1 MANESARKLRKQL
14 TPQEVK
20 LWNKLRSLKPF
31 GYHFRRQTPIG
42 AYIVDF
48 ACFHQRLVIEV
59 DGGQHG
65 LPTHIRRDAKR
76 DAFLVEQGFR
86 VLRFWNSEIDRN
98 LEGVM
103 ETIMARL
110 KPPTP
115 TG

>member
-20 LWNKLRSLKPF
+20 LWNKLRLFKPL
-31 GYHFRRQTPIG
+31 GYHFRRQAPIG

-48 ACFHQRLVIEV
+48 ACFSQCVVVEA

-65 LPTHIRRDAKR
+65 LADGIRRDAQR
-76 DAFLVEQGFR
+76 DAFLAKQGFR
-86 VLRFWNSEIDRN
+86 VVRFWNSDIDRN

-103 ETIMARL
+103 ETIIAEL
-110 KPPTP
+110 KTPTP